1 MKPDNTLLVIG
12 CGGHARFILSLI
24 NNSDFKASGLI
35 DLEDNFN
42 DSDVIMGV
50 SVVGCLSS
58 INEQYK
64 LGHRDVVL
72 AIGDN
77 HLRKNYFLDLIKMG
91 FNIPNLIHSSSII
104 DPTAVIGSGNVI
116 GPNVIIGAEVVI
128 GDNNIINSGAVIE
141 HQTRVGNHNHVSVSA
156 IICGNVSIGNDIFLG
171 ANSVVIDKLTV
182 SNDTILGA
190 GGTLISSTKEPGCTL
205 VGCPAR
211 VVRK

>member
-12 CGGHARFILSLI
+12 CGGHARFILSLV
-24 NNSDFKASGLI
+24 NNSDFQASGLI

-64 LGHRDVVL
+64 FGQRSVVL

-77 HLRKNYFLDLIKMG
+77 YLRKKIFLDLIEMG

-104 DPTAVIGSGNVI
+104 DPTAVIGLGNVI
-116 GPNVIIGAEVVI
+116 GPNVVIGAEVVI
-128 GDNNIINSGAVIE
+128 GDNNIIA
-141 HQTRVGNHNHVSVSA
+141 
-156 IICGNVSIGNDIFLG
+156 
-171 ANSVVIDKLTV
+171 
-182 SNDTILGA
+182 DTD
-190 GGTLISSTKEPGCTL
+190 T
-205 VGCPAR
+205 
-211 VVRK
+211 